1 MANKPRGETQTLD
14 QRPGRPPLAVDIE
27 NARKQ
32 RILDEMDENLGSEA
46 TEGSPESPANTGGE
60 HKVAQ
65 QEAELDAAG
74 DDDESGPAAQY
85 QEIRNAS

>member
-1 MANKPRGETQTLD
+1 MANKHKGETQTRD
-14 QRPGRPPLAVDIE
+14 QQPGRPPLAVDIE

-32 RILDEMDENLGSEA
+32 RILDEMDENVDSEA

-60 HKVAQ
+60 RKVAQ
-65 QEAELDAAG
+65 QESELDDAG
-74 DDDESGPAAQY
+74 DDDETDPAALY